1 MGTGELLGKPNKLL
15 GSDLRWTSI
24 PSREVEILLA
34 ASCYGNQDKLW
45 SNEPVLAPKASLTFL
60 ICLASYNGKKVTV

>member
-15 GSDLRWTSI
+15 GTCDGLAFRPGGI
-24 PSREVEILLA
+24 EILLA

-45 SNEPVLAPKASLTFL
+45 PDEPVLAPNASLFFKD
-60 ICLASYNGKKVTV
+60 SRG